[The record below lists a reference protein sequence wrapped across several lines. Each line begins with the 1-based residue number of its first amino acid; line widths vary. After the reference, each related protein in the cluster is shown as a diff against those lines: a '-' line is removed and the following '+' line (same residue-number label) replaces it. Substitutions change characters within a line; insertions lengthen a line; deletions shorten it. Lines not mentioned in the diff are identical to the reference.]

1 MLGIACCCW
10 WSASPPAAAGL
21 YRLLLLL
28 HAARD
33 GFSKG
38 VHNGDE
44 SASYLSVQLSMYPMW
59 RRERMQKYSSR
70 RLSRR
75 SARTDHDALNR
86 RPPRLL
92 LALAL
97 SISLRLRSAARV
109 ELLLRPV
116 ARESFFSPSA
126 VACTQ
131 ISPFS
136 HVHCARKSFPKS
148 SCSRPR
154 FFRFISAARETKA
167 HCSAHPSSSQLLS
180 FGARD

>member
-1 MLGIACCCW
+1 M
-10 WSASPPAAAGL
+10 
-21 YRLLLLL
+21 
-28 HAARD
+28 
-33 GFSKG
+33 
-38 VHNGDE
+38 
-44 SASYLSVQLSMYPMW
+44 SVQLSMYPMW

-109 ELLLRPV
+109 ELLPRPA
-116 ARESFFSPSA
+116 ARESFSPSA
-126 VACTQ
+126 VACAR

-136 HVHCARKSFPKS
+136 HVHCTRKSFPKS

-154 FFRFISAARETKA
+154 FFRFISAARETKV
-167 HCSAHPSSSQLLS
+167 HCSAHPTSSQLLS